1 MLGEQYSSFWGGF
14 FVTVRFYVSLLQL
27 VLFGRL
33 IQQRFK
39 QTIVSARF
47 GGPREATKRLLAQ
60 LPISAQSY
68 SCSPYLDLA
77 LFSYDD
83 KWVSGMER
91 PKACGE
97 HPIRFCMKLLFFPSE
112 SF

>member
-1 MLGEQYSSFWGGF
+1 MFIAELKNQFNGMFLS
-14 FVTVRFYVSLLQL
+14 
-27 VLFGRL
+27 RL

-97 HPIRFCMKLLFFPSE
+97 HPIR
-112 SF
+112 